1 MPRSEA
7 IQGLAALVLCG
18 GRSERMGSR
27 KEWLTLGGETLLARL
42 TSELSSVVEHV
53 LVATGKDSPV
63 PPLPSSIPI
72 VRDIHDDRG
81 PLAGMHAG
89 LSALPPRVDRAF
101 VISCDMPFMTS
112 SIIRKLDDHLNDAW
126 CALPV
131 MQDIPQPLC
140 AIYRR
145 EVLENIEMLL
155 NMPRTGPRDLLRHL
169 MAAFLDEDQLRTID
183 PELRAFRTFNT
194 PSEWA
199 KIRMSFD
206 T

>member
-1 MPRSEA
+1 MPRPES
-7 IQGLAALVLCG
+7 IRGLAAIVLCG

-27 KEWLTLGGETLLARL
+27 KEWLTLEGETLLARL
-42 TSELSSVVEHV
+42 TRELSSVVELV

-63 PPLPSSIPI
+63 PPLPSSVLI
-72 VRDIHDDRG
+72 VRDIHDNRG
-81 PLAGMHAG
+81 PLAGMYAG
-89 LSALPPRVDRAF
+89 FSALPPHSDRAF

-112 SIIRKLDDHLNDAW
+112 SIIRKHDDQLNDAW

-131 MQDIPQPLC
+131 IKDVPQPLC

-145 EVLENIEMLL
+145 EVLATIEVLL
-155 NMPRTGPRDLLRHL
+155 KTPRTGPRDLLRHL
-169 MAAFLDEDQLRTID
+169 KSAFLDEDQLRTID
-183 PELRAFRTFNT
+183 PELSAFRSFNT

-199 KIRMSFD
+199 EIRMSFD